1 MVVTIDSRMTTIG
14 NLVFLRGSMDGGDF
28 FDFKDHVKTILSF
41 NVTPVGLDPA
51 SPPVQSVG
59 LWDEENGQR
68 VSKSVIETPQPI
80 LEGATTVRINGTFRS
95 IYSMPVNFL
104 LIGRR

>member
-14 NLVFLRGSMDGGDF
+14 NLVFLRGSMDGSDF

-41 NVTPVGLDPA
+41 NVTPTDIDLLAPPAGL
-51 SPPVQSVG
+51 VG

-95 IYSMPVNFL
+95 VYSMPVNFL